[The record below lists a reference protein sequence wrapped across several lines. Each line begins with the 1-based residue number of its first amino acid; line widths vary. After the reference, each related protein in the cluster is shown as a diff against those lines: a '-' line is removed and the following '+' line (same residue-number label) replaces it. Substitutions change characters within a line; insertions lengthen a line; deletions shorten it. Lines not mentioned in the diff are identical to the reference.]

1 MKIEHISFVVPG
13 YPTKDDPQFTFV
25 AETIRAIA
33 DQGIVCTVFTTQ
45 SISKSLFRGIK
56 SRPSHWIDETKNG
69 HRISIH
75 QPKVISV
82 SNVRLF
88 GWSLSSLIAK
98 QAIFKTFKK
107 VSPKTDILYAHFW
120 HSGVIAGEIAN
131 KYNIPLVVATGE
143 SKIWAKRLYPEK
155 VIHNNLRKLVGL
167 ISVSTKNL
175 NESRQLGL
183 CDDVPNIILPNA
195 IETSK
200 FFPRDKWKM
209 SQKYGFPQKAFIISF
224 VGAFI
229 ERKGPLRLQEA
240 VKRLGDSSIKVIY
253 IGDGPQKP
261 HGDEVLHA
269 GRVPHDVVPEYLA
282 CSDIFVLPTLAE
294 GCSNAIVE
302 AMACGLPVVSS
313 NLSFNEDILD
323 ESNSILVDPMNVQEI
338 ADAISYLRGNGCV
351 LEAFGNNSQKKAR
364 DLSITNRVSK
374 IIEFLEQS
382 VFKMFEDCFEENR
395 NRGLLKSSR

>member
-1 MKIEHISFVVPG
+1 VKIEHISFVVPG

-45 SISKSLFRGIK
+45 SISKSLFRGVK
-56 SRPSHWIDETKNG
+56 SRPSHWIDETKDGN
-69 HRISIH
+69 RISIH

-131 KYNIPLVVATGE
+131 KFDIPLVVATGE
-143 SKIWAKRLYPEK
+143 SKIWVKRLYPEK

-209 SQKYGFPQKAFIISF
+209 RQKYGFPQKAFIISF

-313 NLSFNEDILD
+313 DREYNYDILD
-323 ESNSILVDPMNVQEI
+323 RANSILVEPE
-338 ADAISYLRGNGCV
+338 
-351 LEAFGNNSQKKAR
+351 
-364 DLSITNRVSK
+364 SITEISNAIYLLRNDNNLRTACSQESINRAKIFDIRVRASK
-374 IIEFLEQS
+374 IIIFMRELAEI
-382 VFKMFEDCFEENR
+382 
-395 NRGLLKSSR
+395 G

>member
-45 SISKSLFRGIK
+45 SISKSLFRGVK
-56 SRPSHWIDETKNG
+56 SRPSHWIDETKDGN
-69 HRISIH
+69 RISIH

-131 KYNIPLVVATGE
+131 KFDIPLVVATGE
-143 SKIWAKRLYPEK
+143 SKIWVKRLYPEK

-209 SQKYGFPQKAFIISF
+209 RQKYGFPQKAFIISF

-313 NLSFNEDILD
+313 DREYNYDILD
-323 ESNSILVDPMNVQEI
+323 RANSILVEPE
-338 ADAISYLRGNGCV
+338 
-351 LEAFGNNSQKKAR
+351 
-364 DLSITNRVSK
+364 SITEISNAIYLLRNDNNLRTACSQESINRAKIFDIRVRASK
-374 IIEFLEQS
+374 IIIFMRELAEI
-382 VFKMFEDCFEENR
+382 
-395 NRGLLKSSR
+395 G